1 MLTLKYK
8 LYQTKQIKRLDT
20 LCVTGCY
27 IWNHCVGL
35 SQRYYKMYGKKLSI
49 NKLQKHIAKL
59 RKRNSYWRQL
69 NSQTVQE
76 IGERYDLSMKRFLKK
91 LAKRPPKFKK
101 RGDFKSIVFKQCGY
115 RLQGNVLT
123 INKIGRFKFSK
134 SRDYSNVKRISIKR
148 TATGD
153 YYLIVCCDVQAKS
166 YNRAGDAAVGID
178 FGLKTFLTC
187 SDGKEIKSPEYF
199 KQYMRRLAKA
209 GKVLSSKKPGSNN
222 RKKAKHKLAKLHEKV
237 ANKRSDFHWKLA
249 HELCKN
255 NRLIC
260 VEDLNMT
267 GMQKL
272 WGRKT
277 NDLGFASFIDKLVH
291 VSAKYGT
298 TVQKI
303 GRFYPSSKLCGCGE
317 VNKELTLADR
327 EWVCKSCGSINDRD
341 KLAARN
347 ILSEG
352 IRLYHTKCKT
362 TSVAV

>member
-1 MLTLKYK
+1 MLTIKYK
-8 LYQTKQIKRLDT
+8 LYRSRKNNRLDA
-20 LCVTGCY
+20 LCDTGGF
-27 IWNHCVGL
+27 IWNHVTAL
-35 SQRYYKMYGKKLSI
+35 SRRYYRLYKKSISLS
-49 NKLQKHIAKL
+49 KLQKHIAKL
-59 RKRNSYWRQL
+59 RNKNPYWQKL
-69 NSQTVQE
+69 NSQSVQE
-76 IGERYDLSMKRFLKK
+76 ISERYDLSMKRFFKK

-101 RGDFKSIVFKQCGY
+101 CGDFKSIVFKQCGY
-115 RLQGNVLT
+115 SLQGNVLT

-153 YYLIVCCDVQAKS
+153 YYLFVVCDVQAKP

-178 FGLKTFLTC
+178 FGLKTFLTR
-187 SDGKEIKSPEYF
+187 SDGTEIKSPEYF
-199 KQYMRRLAKA
+199 KQYNRRLAKA
-209 GKVLSSKKPGSNN
+209 GKVLSSKKRGSNN

-249 HELCKN
+249 HKLCKDS
-255 NRLIC
+255 RLIC
-260 VEDLNMT
+260 IEDLNMA
-267 GMQKL
+267 GMKKL
-272 WGRKT
+272 WGRKVS
-277 NDLGFASFIDKLVH
+277 DLGFTSFVDKLVY

-303 GRFYPSSKLCGCGE
+303 GRFYPSSKLCECGE

-327 EWVCKSCGSINDRD
+327 EWVCKCCGSVNERD

-352 IRLYHTKCKT
+352 IRLYRTKCKT